1 MRKVVYTCPYVP
13 AEWVRAHGLEAMR
26 LMPKC
31 AGRERAVSER
41 EGMCP
46 FAAAFAEEATKHRE
60 EWAIV
65 VTTGCDQMRRVFD
78 LISAEF
84 GSACFLMN
92 VPSTW
97 QQTSAKKLY
106 EDELRRL
113 GRFLVGLGG
122 EAVSNEKLSGV
133 MGEYNKMRR
142 ELRNS
147 RERLNSRAYSEAI
160 AGFYHNGEIDSTKSC
175 SGRGHDG
182 IALAITGGP
191 MVAEDFELFD
201 IIEKAGGYVE
211 LDATETGER
220 GMCGTFDGDRSRD
233 DALGELVRAYF
244 DEIVEV
250 WQRPNLRLYEWLKRK
265 LSERKVRGV
274 IVRRYVW
281 CDMWHGEVYRLKEE
295 LGIPVIDIDVSGQA
309 GAYERAKSRI
319 EAFVEMLS

>member
-1 MRKVVYTCPYVP
+1 MRKIVYTCPYVP
-13 AEWVRAHGLEAMR
+13 IEWVRAHGLEVMR
-26 LMPKC
+26 LMLKC
-31 AGRERAVSER
+31 SGREGAVSER

-46 FAAAFAEEATKHRE
+46 FAAALAEEAIKNKE

-65 VTTGCDQMRRVFD
+65 VTTGCDQMRRIFD
-78 LISAEF
+78 LIYAEF

-97 QQTSAKKLY
+97 QQASAKKLY
-106 EDELRRL
+106 EDELKRL

-133 MGEYNKMRR
+133 MEEYNTKRK

-147 RERLNSRAYSEAI
+147 RERLNSRAYSEMI
-160 AGFYHNGEIDSTKSC
+160 AGFYRNGEIEFTKS
-175 SGRGHDG
+175 SDREDDG
-182 IALAITGGP
+182 IALAVTGGP

-201 IIEKAGGYVE
+201 LIEKAGGHVE

-220 GMCGTFDGDRSRD
+220 GMCGTFDEDRSRD

-250 WQRPNLRLYEWLKRK
+250 WQRPNVRLYEWLKQK
-265 LSERKVRGV
+265 LVERKVRGL

-281 CDMWHGEVYRLKEE
+281 CDMWHGEVHRLKEE
-295 LGIPVIDIDVSGQA
+295 LDIPVIDIDVSGQA

>member
-1 MRKVVYTCPYVP
+1 MRKIVYTCPYVP
-13 AEWVRAHGLEAMR
+13 VEWVRAHGLEVMR

-31 AGRERAVSER
+31 SGREGDVSER

-46 FAAAFAEEATKHRE
+46 FAAAFAEEAIKHKE

-78 LISAEF
+78 LIYAEF

-97 QQTSAKKLY
+97 EQRSAKKLY
-106 EDELRRL
+106 EDELKRL

-133 MGEYNKMRR
+133 MEEYNKKRK

-147 RERLNSRAYSEAI
+147 RGRLNSRAYSEMI
-160 AGFYHNGEIDSTKSC
+160 AGFYCNGEIEFTKS
-175 SGRGHDG
+175 SSRGDDG
-182 IALAITGGP
+182 IALAVTGGP
-191 MVAEDFELFD
+191 MVAKDFELFD
-201 IIEKAGGYVE
+201 IIEKAGGHVE

-220 GMCGTFDGDRSRD
+220 GMCGMFDVDRSRD

-250 WQRPNLRLYEWLKRK
+250 WQRPNVRLYEWLKRK
-265 LSERKVRGV
+265 LVERKVRGL

-281 CDMWHGEVYRLKEE
+281 CDMWHGEVHRLKEE
-295 LGIPVIDIDVSGQA
+295 LDIPVIDIDVSGQA